1 MISGNDGL
9 WQKEGGIFS
18 FGYFVRSVFVWKT
31 LVFRFWC
38 SLWFTDFPFFS
49 IWFLVFMKNTN
60 GFSVLI
66 SNMIFGFSYLTYF
79 IWFWFLLDLSSNYAP
94 PLILLDANVIE
105 RNAWQ
110 TNWNIA
116 GIPWGFTCL
125 EWHPRLWSSIG
136 FHAPWMTPRLWP
148 CGALRSRL
156 INMWTMSSN
165 MPNTLVMEEG
175 QLWIV
180 LCLWRW
186 ERWQEFQ
193 REKQV

>member
-66 SNMIFGFSYLTYF
+66 SNMILGFSYL
-79 IWFWFLLDLSSNYAP
+79 FLLDLSSNYTP

-105 RNAWQ
+105 RNVWQ

-116 GIPWGFTCL
+116 GIPRGFTRL

-148 CGALRSRL
+148 CWALRSRL

-186 ERWQEFQ
+186 ERQQEFQ

>member
-1 MISGNDGL
+1 MGYGKRRGAFSGRFLCEKPWFFGFGVHCGL
-9 WQKEGGIFS
+9 RIFHFVA
-18 FGYFVRSVFVWKT
+18 FGFWFSWKILT
-31 LVFRFWC
+31 GFRFWY
-38 SLWFTDFPFFS
+38 P
-49 IWFLVFMKNTN
+49 IWFLVFPIWPT
-60 GFSVLI
+60 L
-66 SNMIFGFSYLTYF
+66 FGFL
-79 IWFWFLLDLSSNYAP
+79 FLLDLSSNYTP

-116 GIPWGFTCL
+116 GIPRGFTRL

-148 CGALRSRL
+148 CWALMSRL